1 MAGVIGT
8 VEPGAL
14 ADLVVVNADPTRD
27 IRVLEDPTA
36 NVAAVMIDGHFVK
49 DLLP

>member
-1 MAGVIGT
+1 
-8 VEPGAL
+8 L

-27 IRVLEDPTA
+27 ISVLEDPSA
-36 NVAAVMIDGHFVK
+36 NVSAVMIDGHFIK